1 MGVSLEETTIKRK
14 KFKKQI
20 SKKRLSNYD
29 HRQEEQEDR
38 QVEEQIEEQE
48 SNNSSLNAMQNVI
61 DINWKKI
68 ANLVLNAKPD
78 KVSGRKSNINFGSK
92 LASVQ
97 EGLEKWNEVEI
108 IFENAQAEMDLYRLH
123 HFLNLY
129 DAYVV
134 LFKFAIEERTVDLNM
149 KISQKK
155 KNQIPLGVNAHFR
168 FIRGWVGYQMRLFRN
183 IKDDRYERRI
193 WTALCRIRFIITNGI
208 ATEKALAISGASPNF
223 FQMLPDELFNKFIKK
238 ISEGKY
244 SNFELPNSVK
254 DAIGQIMTPITWNV
268 NDKSAL
274 LNVDSNGLGVK
285 YMSENTHYYGLLKTS
300 RLYYITYYL
309 AKFSSK

>member
-78 KVSGRKSNINFGSK
+78 KGSLQVNIVNNSIHFNLNHGNLQLVSGRKSNINFGSK

-254 DAIGQIMTPITWNV
+254 DAIGQIGHELIEQT
-268 NDKSAL
+268 
-274 LNVDSNGLGVK
+274 
-285 YMSENTHYYGLLKTS
+285 
-300 RLYYITYYL
+300 
-309 AKFSSK
+309 